1 MASINSVGSKNLTSS
16 LYNSANVISGLA
28 SGLDTEGMIEGL
40 VESYNQKIQSLT
52 NKATK
57 VEWKQEA
64 YRSIISKM
72 YAFSNKYASYS
83 SSTNLLSKSF
93 FNGAVNVEAL
103 GTYASK
109 ISASGR
115 TDSDIVIKSVSQLA
129 TSARYVTNSRLAG
142 STNGR
147 HITAEES
154 VDLTGDFTLGTLQGS
169 LSLNYGNKTVS
180 ISFDDMADQVKGE
193 TGSEK
198 AKNLAKL
205 IEEKLGEQKITLSSG
220 ESVKASDRIRV
231 DVSGGRI
238 SFSDKSSAGNNVYI
252 SSVSGTV
259 GDVLGLDNKELD
271 DEKDRVT
278 SLNINS
284 NTQFTRE
291 VDTALYLSGK
301 SMNISLDGT
310 SKTVTLPKVTQ
321 FGPDSYQIENV
332 NGGYRNV
339 SGKDLANVYT
349 EALNISLRKEFG
361 DKITAKNIATDGKLQ
376 LQFEAPEGSDLLINS
391 DVGGALGIGKSS
403 SNYLS
408 VSKTLEDLLETDEN
422 GNLKGL
428 TKNSKGTYDF
438 YLNNVKIGSYD
449 KSTTLSKIMSD
460 INNNKEAGVK
470 VSYSNTTRQ
479 FSFTTKDTGSEGKI
493 EIGEGL
499 AEAMFGKIHDP
510 LESTKTTMGDVLGK
524 TYFKDG
530 GKEFSLKID
539 GLDFTGSDGKKTD
552 TISMAVDQNNTI
564 EDVVATINAKFQ
576 EQGKTGWKAVFD
588 SETNSIVVK
597 DDKDQTRN
605 VTYGEGV
612 AKDLFKEIENVG
624 TYTAGKDAK
633 FLVSVNGS
641 EKEMVRGSNTST
653 IDGLTVTLKGTFDDK
668 DGEGV
673 SFNRT
678 VDSDK
683 IVDAL
688 RSMLADYNEM
698 MSEIRGAYATL
709 PYQSSNGVF
718 KSYEPL
724 SDEDKADMTESA
736 IQAYEE
742 KAKQG
747 LLFGDNNL
755 SNLYARMREAFDST
769 SAFGKEL
776 HQMGISME
784 YNSADGSSY
793 LALDEKKLREV
804 LESDP
809 DSVMEAFTAENGVM
823 QSLKTQLDRY
833 GSTMGAEKGI
843 LVEQA
848 GSALSS
854 ASLLNNTWQKQI
866 DNIASEIES
875 WQSKLSNRV
884 DYYTSMFTRLEML
897 VNQMNSQSGA
907 LAGMMGG

>member
-1 MASINSVGSKNLTSS
+1 M
-16 LYNSANVISGLA
+16 
-28 SGLDTEGMIEGL
+28 
-40 VESYNQKIQSLT
+40 
-52 NKATK
+52 
-57 VEWKQEA
+57 
-64 YRSIISKM
+64 
-72 YAFSNKYASYS
+72 
-83 SSTNLLSKSF
+83 
-93 FNGAVNVEAL
+93 
-103 GTYASK
+103 
-109 ISASGR
+109 
-115 TDSDIVIKSVSQLA
+115 
-129 TSARYVTNSRLAG
+129 
-142 STNGR
+142 
-147 HITAEES
+147 
-154 VDLTGDFTLGTLQGS
+154 
-169 LSLNYGNKTVS
+169 
-180 ISFDDMADQVKGE
+180 
-193 TGSEK
+193 
-198 AKNLAKL
+198 
-205 IEEKLGEQKITLSSG
+205 
-220 ESVKASDRIRV
+220 
-231 DVSGGRI
+231 
-238 SFSDKSSAGNNVYI
+238 
-252 SSVSGTV
+252 
-259 GDVLGLDNKELD
+259 
-271 DEKDRVT
+271 
-278 SLNINS
+278 
-284 NTQFTRE
+284 
-291 VDTALYLSGK
+291 
-301 SMNISLDGT
+301 
-310 SKTVTLPKVTQ
+310 
-321 FGPDSYQIENV
+321 
-332 NGGYRNV
+332 
-339 SGKDLANVYT
+339 
-349 EALNISLRKEFG
+349 
-361 DKITAKNIATDGKLQ
+361 
-376 LQFEAPEGSDLLINS
+376 
-391 DVGGALGIGKSS
+391 
-403 SNYLS
+403 
-408 VSKTLEDLLETDEN
+408 
-422 GNLKGL
+422 
-428 TKNSKGTYDF
+428 
-438 YLNNVKIGSYD
+438 
-449 KSTTLSKIMSD
+449 
-460 INNNKEAGVK
+460 
-470 VSYSNTTRQ
+470 
-479 FSFTTKDTGSEGKI
+479 
-493 EIGEGL
+493 
-499 AEAMFGKIHDP
+499 
-510 LESTKTTMGDVLGK
+510 
-524 TYFKDG
+524 
-530 GKEFSLKID
+530 
-539 GLDFTGSDGKKTD
+539 
-552 TISMAVDQNNTI
+552 
-564 EDVVATINAKFQ
+564 
-576 EQGKTGWKAVFD
+576 
-588 SETNSIVVK
+588 
-597 DDKDQTRN
+597 
-605 VTYGEGV
+605 
-612 AKDLFKEIENVG
+612 G

-668 DGEGV
+668 EGEGV

>member
-16 LYNSANVISGLA
+16 LYNSANIISGLA

-40 VESYNQKIQSLT
+40 VDSYNQKIQSLT

-72 YAFSNKYASYS
+72 YAFSNKYVSYA
-83 SSTNLLSKSF
+83 SSTNLLSPSF
-93 FNGAVNVEAL
+93 FNNAVNVEAQ

-109 ISASGR
+109 VSASGR
-115 TDSDIVIKSVSQLA
+115 TDSDIIVKSVSQLA

-147 HITAEES
+147 HITAGEG
-154 VDLTGDFTLGTLQGS
+154 VDLSKDVTLGTLQGS
-169 LSLNYGNKTVS
+169 LSLKYGNKTVS
-180 ISFDDMADQVKGE
+180 ISFDDMADQVKGH
-193 TGSEK
+193 TAGEK
-198 AKNLAKL
+198 AQNLAKM
-205 IEEKLGEQKITLSSG
+205 IEEKLGEQKITLSNG

-231 DVSGGRI
+231 NVSGGRI
-238 SFSDKSSAGNNVYI
+238 SFSDRSNAGNEVYI
-252 SSVSGTV
+252 SSTSGTV
-259 GDVLGLDNKELD
+259 GEVLGLDNNELD
-271 DEKDRVT
+271 DEKNRVN
-278 SLNINS
+278 SLSINS
-284 NTQFTRE
+284 STQFTRE
-291 VDTALYLSGK
+291 VDTTLYLSGK
-301 SMNISLDGT
+301 TMNISLDGT
-310 SKTVTLPKVTQ
+310 TKTVTLPKVTR
-321 FGPDSYQIENV
+321 FGPDSYQIQNA

-339 SGKDLANVYT
+339 SGKDLANAYT
-349 EALNISLRKEFG
+349 DALNISLGKSFG
-361 DKITAKNIATDGKLQ
+361 NKVTAKNVGTDGKLQ
-376 LQFEAPEGSDLLINS
+376 IQFEAPEGSDLLINS
-391 DVGGALGIGKSS
+391 DVGGALGIGKSA

-408 VSKTLEDLLETDEN
+408 TDKTLEDLLEKDEN

-428 TKNSKGTYDF
+428 TKNNNGTYDF

-449 KSTTLSKIMSD
+449 KHTTLSKIMND
-460 INNNKEAGVK
+460 INTNKEAGVK

-479 FSFTTKDTGSEGKI
+479 FSFTAKDTGSEGKV
-493 EIGEGL
+493 EMGEGL
-499 AEAMFGKIHDP
+499 AEAMFGRIHAP
-510 LESTKTTMGDVLGK
+510 LESTKTTMGGVLGK
-524 TYFKDG
+524 AYFEDG
-530 GKEFSLKID
+530 SKEFSLKID

-552 TISMAVDQNNTI
+552 TISMTVGEGNTI

-588 SETNSIVVK
+588 SDTNSIVVK

-612 AKDLFKEIENVG
+612 AKDLFREIENVG

-633 FLVSVNGS
+633 FLISINGS
-641 EKEMVRGSNTST
+641 EKEMTRGSNTAT
-653 IDGLTVTLKGTFDDK
+653 IDGLTITLKGTFDDK

-673 SFNRT
+673 SFNRS

-688 RSMLADYNEM
+688 KSMVADYNEM
-698 MSEIRGAYATL
+698 MSEIRNAYATL
-709 PYQSSNGVF
+709 PIQSSNGVF

-724 SDEDKADMTESA
+724 SDEEKADMSESA

-755 SNLYARMREAFDST
+755 SNLYARMREAFDAT

-776 HQMGISME
+776 HQMGISVG
-784 YNSADGSSY
+784 YSGADGSSY
-793 LALDEKKLREV
+793 LTLDERQLREK
-804 LESDP
+804 LENDP
-809 DSVMEAFTAENGVM
+809 DAVMEAFTAENGVM

-833 GSTMGAEKGI
+833 GSTLGAEKGI

-854 ASLLNNTWQKQI
+854 SSLLNNTWQKQI
-866 DNIASEIES
+866 DSIASEIES
-875 WQSKLSNRV
+875 WQSKLSDRV
-884 DYYTSMFTRLEML
+884 DYYTSMFSRLEML
-897 VNQMNSQSGA
+897 VNQMNSQSSA